1 MSLLYLNLSVKFSKS
16 PKNANSFVKIVML
29 KAARIAKLS
38 YNLIR
43 VIQGASCM
51 SLFSWFI
58 RPTRVKSPKNNKM
71 SLEQEL
77 TTFNNNTMWPIAKV
91 RKNTVVQQQ
100 EYISSATHL
109 KHYKDTTTFKEHTS
123 TPFEQH

>member
-1 MSLLYLNLSVKFSKS
+1 
-16 PKNANSFVKIVML
+16 
-29 KAARIAKLS
+29 
-38 YNLIR
+38 
-43 VIQGASCM
+43 VIQGVRFM

-58 RPTRVKSPKNNKM
+58 RTTKVKSPKNNKA

-100 EYISSATHL
+100 EYINSATHL
-109 KHYKDTTTFKEHTS
+109 KNVNDIKTFEENSPS
-123 TPFEQH
+123 TIEQH

>member
-1 MSLLYLNLSVKFSKS
+1 
-16 PKNANSFVKIVML
+16 
-29 KAARIAKLS
+29 
-38 YNLIR
+38 
-43 VIQGASCM
+43 M

-58 RPTRVKSPKNNKM
+58 RATRVNSPKNNKA

-100 EYISSATHL
+100 EYISSAIHI
-109 KHYKDTTTFKEHTS
+109 KNIKEINSFKNNTPSAVEH
-123 TPFEQH
+123 H

>member
-1 MSLLYLNLSVKFSKS
+1 
-16 PKNANSFVKIVML
+16 
-29 KAARIAKLS
+29 
-38 YNLIR
+38 
-43 VIQGASCM
+43 M

-91 RKNTVVQQQ
+91 RNNTVVKQQ
-100 EYISSATHL
+100 EYIN
-109 KHYKDTTTFKEHTS
+109 TTTQLKVFKDSRTS
-123 TPFEQH
+123 EKQSTVIIEQH